1 MAEQELPLVSVVTST
16 WGRADVLMQ
25 LCIPSVIAQ
34 SYPNVE
40 RIIVS
45 DRPDDELLGK
55 LQSFLDES
63 EAPDN
68 LELHFLE
75 EHSKIAGALGRVRP
89 QPRPGRGP
97 RRPDRLLR

>member
-16 WGRADVLMQ
+16 WRRADVLMQ
-25 LCIPSVIAQ
+25 RCIPSVIAQ
-34 SYPNVE
+34 PYPNVE

-55 LQSFLDES
+55 LRSFLDES
-63 EAPDN
+63 DAPDN

-75 EHSKIAGALGRVRP
+75 EHSKIARTLASIFRDLGLVA
-89 QPRPGRGP
+89 
-97 RRPDRLLR
+97 